1 MWKKVLLGTIPTFVA
16 GIALMTLATPQ
27 KSGVSLNQVKM
38 TAAKSPSHVANHSN
52 HHNPNTAVR
61 ANSGS
66 RQPASTSSD
75 HEFRYG
81 YSGYRGYRGYYG
93 YRSYRGYGYGGY
105 RSYRG
110 YGYGYYSYEGND
122 DEPEEE

>member
-1 MWKKVLLGTIPTFVA
+1 MWKKVLLGAIPTFVA

-38 TAAKSPSHVANHSN
+38 TAAKASSHVASHSN
-52 HHNPNTAVR
+52 RHNPNKAVR

-66 RQPASTSSD
+66 RQSEATSTD
-75 HEFRYG
+75 HDFRYG
-81 YSGYRGYRGYYG
+81 YGWARGYRGYRGY
-93 YRSYRGYGYGGY
+93 RSW

-110 YGYGYYSYEGND
+110 YGYGYYSYASIGE
-122 DEPEEE
+122 EPEGE

>member
-81 YSGYRGYRGYYG
+81 YSWYRGYRGYYG
-93 YRSYRGYGYGGY
+93 YRSYRGYGYRGY
-105 RSYRG
+105 HSYRG